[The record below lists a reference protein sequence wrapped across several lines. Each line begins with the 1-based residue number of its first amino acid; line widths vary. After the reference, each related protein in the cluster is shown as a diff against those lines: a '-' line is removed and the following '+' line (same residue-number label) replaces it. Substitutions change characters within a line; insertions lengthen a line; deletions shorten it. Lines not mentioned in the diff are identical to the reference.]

1 MKHYNLG
8 NLSTFNKRDEEY
20 KMLDTLAMALTQVSP
35 NCYRYDISDCYVDYG
50 SNYMWTTV
58 IGVSSNGDTWQAI
71 NPKEWIDYLNKDISL
86 EDLVDE
92 WLHNINNPDRIR
104 E

>member
-35 NCYRYDISDCYVDYG
+35 NCYRYDIYDCYVAS
-50 SNYMWTTV
+50 SNHMWTTV
-58 IGVSSNGDTWQAI
+58 IGVDLNGDIWQAI
-71 NPKEWIDYLNKDISL
+71 NPREWIDYLNKDISL

-92 WLHNINNPDRIR
+92 WLHDTNNPDRIR